1 MDSNSSNI
9 YGYCTICYTK
19 NTINTNN
26 YDPMVDSIGSIY
38 KD

>member
-9 YGYCTICYTK
+9 YGYCTIYHTK